1 MEVSA
6 AGSGSGGV
14 SRFKVCPSF
23 SLKTRRDTNQSTDQ
37 KLSSAMII
45 VMAPGTER
53 VDLENIRERI
63 ESRGMRAQINLGE
76 ERTVIG
82 VMGSIPPDFKD
93 EMELMNGVAE
103 VMMISKPYKLASKEF
118 HPDDTIIKVGD
129 AVIGGPKPVIMA
141 GPCSVEDEEQMVS
154 TAKAVKAAGATILR
168 GGAFKPRTS
177 PYSFR
182 GMGEDGLKLL
192 QLAKQETGLPI
203 ITEVM
208 ATADVETVAKYAD
221 ILQIGARNMQN
232 YNLLDEVG
240 TIGKPVMVKRG
251 LSASYEEWLL
261 AAEYVMAGGNQE
273 VILCER
279 GVRGFETFTRFTL
292 DVAAVPVIKRLSHL
306 PIVCDPSHSTGKWYL
321 VTPVALASVAAGAH
335 GLLIEVHPNPDLAK
349 CDGPQSL
356 TFENFE
362 MLMEQVNAIASVR
375 KQPVTSN

>member
-1 MEVSA
+1 MT
-6 AGSGSGGV
+6 GV
-14 SRFKVCPSF
+14 SEV
-23 SLKTRRDTNQSTDQ
+23 
-37 KLSSAMII
+37 
-45 VMAPGTER
+45 VM
-53 VDLENIRERI
+53 V
-63 ESRGMRAQINLGE
+63 
-76 ERTVIG
+76 
-82 VMGSIPPDFKD
+82 
-93 EMELMNGVAE
+93 
-103 VMMISKPYKLASKEF
+103 SKPYKLASKEF
-118 HPDDTIIKVGD
+118 HPDNTIIKVGD

-154 TAKAVKAAGATILR
+154 TAKAVKNAGATVLR

-192 QLAKQETGLPI
+192 NLAKQETGLPI

-208 ATADVETVAKYAD
+208 ATDDVETVAKYAD

-240 TIGKPVMVKRG
+240 LVGKPVMVKRG
-251 LSASYEEWLL
+251 LAASYEEWLL
-261 AAEYVMAGGNQE
+261 AAEYVMAGGNEE

-335 GLLIEVHPNPDLAK
+335 GLLIEVHPNPDVAK

-356 TFENFE
+356 TFENFD
-362 MLMEQVNAIASVR
+362 MLTDQVNAVASVR
-375 KQPVTSN
+375 KDPVTTP

>member
-1 MEVSA
+1 MI
-6 AGSGSGGV
+6 GV
-14 SRFKVCPSF
+14 MA
-23 SLKTRRDTNQSTDQ
+23 RDTAS
-37 KLSSAMII
+37 
-45 VMAPGTER
+45 E
-53 VDLENIRERI
+53 DLENVRLRI
-63 ESRGMRAQINLGE
+63 EGRGLRAQINLGE
-76 ERTVIG
+76 ERAVVG

-93 EMELMNGVAE
+93 EMELMNGVSE
-103 VMMISKPYKLASKEF
+103 VVMVSKPYKLASKEF
-118 HPDDTIIKVGD
+118 HPDNTVIKVGD
-129 AVIGGPKPVIMA
+129 AVIGGPDPVIMA
-141 GPCSVEDEEQMVS
+141 GPCSVEDEAQMVS
-154 TAKAVKAAGATILR
+154 TAKAVKNAGATVLR

-192 QLAKQETGLPI
+192 NLAKQETGLPI

-208 ATADVETVAKYAD
+208 ATADVETVAEYAD

-240 TIGKPVMVKRG
+240 LIGKPVMVKRG
-251 LSASYEEWLL
+251 LAASYEEWLL
-261 AAEYVMAGGNQE
+261 AAEYVMAGGNEQ

-335 GLLIEVHPNPDLAK
+335 GLLIEVHPNPDVAK

-356 TFENFE
+356 TFENFDI
-362 MLMEQVNAIASVR
+362 LMDQVNAVASVR
-375 KQPVTSN
+375 KDPVATG

>member
-1 MEVSA
+1 
-6 AGSGSGGV
+6 
-14 SRFKVCPSF
+14 
-23 SLKTRRDTNQSTDQ
+23 
-37 KLSSAMII
+37 MIV
-45 VMAPGTER
+45 VMAPGTAQSDLDSIR
-53 VDLENIRERI
+53 VRI
-63 ESRGMRAQINLGE
+63 EDRGLRAQINTGA

-93 EMELMNGVAE
+93 EMELMNGVDE
-103 VMMISKPYKLASKEF
+103 VIIISKPYKLASKEF

-154 TAKAVKAAGATILR
+154 TAKAVKAAGASVLR

-240 TIGKPVMVKRG
+240 LIGKPVMVKRG
-251 LSASYEEWLL
+251 LAASYEEWLL
-261 AAEYVMAGGNQE
+261 AAEYVMAGGNEQ

-306 PIVCDPSHSTGKWYL
+306 PIVADPSHSTGKWYL

-335 GLLIEVHPNPDLAK
+335 GLLIEVHPNPDQAK

-356 TFENFE
+356 TFENFGI
-362 MLMEQVNAIASVR
+362 LMEQVNAIASVR
-375 KQPVTSN
+375 KQPVTTG

>member
-1 MEVSA
+1 MIVVMA
-6 AGSGSGGV
+6 
-14 SRFKVCPSF
+14 
-23 SLKTRRDTNQSTDQ
+23 RDT
-37 KLSSAMII
+37 AR
-45 VMAPGTER
+45 E
-53 VDLENIRERI
+53 DLENVRQRI
-63 ESRGMRAQINLGE
+63 ESRGLRAQINLGE
-76 ERTVIG
+76 ERAVIG

-93 EMELMNGVAE
+93 EMELMQGVSE
-103 VMMISKPYKLASKEF
+103 VVMVSKPYKLASKEF
-118 HPDDTIIKVGD
+118 HPDNTIIKVGD
-129 AVIGGPKPVIMA
+129 AVIGGSKPVIMA

-154 TAKAVKAAGATILR
+154 TAKAVKAAGATVLR

-192 QLAKQETGLPI
+192 QTAQQETGLPI

-208 ATADVETVAKYAD
+208 STADVETVAKYAD

-240 TIGKPVMVKRG
+240 LIGKPVMVKRG
-251 LSASYEEWLL
+251 LAASYEEWLL
-261 AAEYVMAGGNQE
+261 AAEYVMAGGNEQ

-279 GVRGFETFTRFTL
+279 GIRGFETFTRFTL

-306 PIVCDPSHSTGKWYL
+306 PIVADPSHSTGKWYL

-335 GLLIEVHPNPDLAK
+335 GLLIEVHPNPDQAK

-356 TFENFE
+356 TFENFDI
-362 MLMEQVNAIASVR
+362 LMEQVNAIASVR
-375 KQPVTSN
+375 KQPVTTG

>member
-1 MEVSA
+1 MIVVME
-6 AGSGSGGV
+6 
-14 SRFKVCPSF
+14 
-23 SLKTRRDTNQSTDQ
+23 
-37 KLSSAMII
+37 
-45 VMAPGTER
+45 PGTAKI
-53 VDLENIRERI
+53 DLDNIKERI
-63 ESRGMRAQINLGE
+63 ESRGLRAQINTGA

-93 EMELMNGVAE
+93 EMELMNGVDE
-103 VMMISKPYKLASKEF
+103 VVMISKPYKLASREF

-129 AVIGGPKPVIMA
+129 AVIGGPDPVIMA

-208 ATADVETVAKYAD
+208 ATSDVETVAKYAD

-240 TIGKPVMVKRG
+240 LIGKPVMVKRG

-261 AAEYVMAGGNQE
+261 AAEYVLAGGNEQ

-306 PIVCDPSHSTGKWYL
+306 PIVADPSHSTGKWYL

-335 GLLIEVHPNPDLAK
+335 GLLIEVHPNPDQAK

-356 TFENFE
+356 TFENFDI
-362 MLMEQVNAIASVR
+362 LMDQVHAIASVR
-375 KQPVTSN
+375 KQPVSTS

>member
-1 MEVSA
+1 
-6 AGSGSGGV
+6 
-14 SRFKVCPSF
+14 
-23 SLKTRRDTNQSTDQ
+23 
-37 KLSSAMII
+37 
-45 VMAPGTER
+45 MAPGAAKD
-53 VDLENIRERI
+53 DLDSIKNRI
-63 ESRGMRAQINLGE
+63 ESRGMKAQINTGS
-76 ERTVIG
+76 ERVVVG

-93 EMELMNGVAE
+93 EMELMNGVDE
-103 VMMISKPYKLASKEF
+103 VILISKPYKLASKEF

-129 AVIGGPKPVIMA
+129 AVIGGPDPVIMA

-154 TAKAVKAAGATILR
+154 TAKAVKAAGATVLR

-232 YNLLDEVG
+232 YNLLAEVG
-240 TIGKPVMVKRG
+240 LLGKPVMVKRG
-251 LSASYEEWLL
+251 LAASYEEWLL
-261 AAEYVMAGGNQE
+261 AAEYVMAGGNEQ

-279 GVRGFETFTRFTL
+279 GIRGFETFTRFTL

-306 PIVCDPSHSTGKWYL
+306 PIVADPSHSTGKWYL
-321 VTPVALASVAAGAH
+321 VTPVALASIAAGAH
-335 GLLIEVHPNPDLAK
+335 GLLIEVHPNPDQAK

-356 TFENFE
+356 TFENFDI
-362 MLMEQVNAIASVR
+362 LMEQVNAVASVR
-375 KQPVTSN
+375 KQPVSTG

>member
-1 MEVSA
+1 
-6 AGSGSGGV
+6 
-14 SRFKVCPSF
+14 
-23 SLKTRRDTNQSTDQ
+23 
-37 KLSSAMII
+37 MIV
-45 VMAPGTER
+45 VMAPGTAQP
-53 VDLENIRERI
+53 DLDNIRVRI
-63 ESRGMRAQINLGE
+63 EDRGLRAQINTGA

-93 EMELMNGVAE
+93 EMELMNGVDE
-103 VMMISKPYKLASKEF
+103 VIIISKPYKLASKEF

-154 TAKAVKAAGATILR
+154 TAKAVKAAGATVLR

-240 TIGKPVMVKRG
+240 LIGKPVMVKRG

-261 AAEYVMAGGNQE
+261 AAEYVMAGGNEQ

-292 DVAAVPVIKRLSHL
+292 DVAAVPVINRLSHL
-306 PIVCDPSHSTGKWYL
+306 PIVADPSHSTGKWYL

-335 GLLIEVHPNPDLAK
+335 GLLIEVHPNPDQAK

-356 TFENFE
+356 TFENFDI
-362 MLMEQVNAIASVR
+362 LMEQVNAIASVR
-375 KQPVTSN
+375 KQPVTTG

>member
-1 MEVSA
+1 MIVVMA
-6 AGSGSGGV
+6 
-14 SRFKVCPSF
+14 
-23 SLKTRRDTNQSTDQ
+23 RDTAS
-37 KLSSAMII
+37 
-45 VMAPGTER
+45 E
-53 VDLENIRERI
+53 DLDNVRKRI
-63 ESRGMRAQINLGE
+63 ESRGLRAQINIGE
-76 ERTVIG
+76 ERAVVG
-82 VMGSIPPDFKD
+82 VVGSIPPDFKD
-93 EMELMNGVAE
+93 EMELMTGVSE
-103 VMMISKPYKLASKEF
+103 VVMVSKPYKLASKEF
-118 HPDDTIIKVGD
+118 HPDNTIIKVGD

-154 TAKAVKAAGATILR
+154 TAKAVKNAGATVLR

-192 QLAKQETGLPI
+192 DLAKQETGLPV

-208 ATADVETVAKYAD
+208 ATDDVETVAKYAD

-240 TIGKPVMVKRG
+240 LVGKPVMVKRG
-251 LSASYEEWLL
+251 LAASYEEWLL
-261 AAEYVMAGGNQE
+261 AAEYVMAGGNEE

-335 GLLIEVHPNPDLAK
+335 GLLIEVHPNPDVAK

-356 TFENFE
+356 TFENFD
-362 MLMEQVNAIASVR
+362 MLMDQVNAVASVR
-375 KQPVTSN
+375 KDPVTTA

>member
-1 MEVSA
+1 
-6 AGSGSGGV
+6 
-14 SRFKVCPSF
+14 
-23 SLKTRRDTNQSTDQ
+23 
-37 KLSSAMII
+37 MIV
-45 VMAPGTER
+45 VMAPGTAQP
-53 VDLENIRERI
+53 DLDNIRVRI
-63 ESRGMRAQINLGE
+63 EDRGLRAQINTGA

-93 EMELMNGVAE
+93 EMELMNGVDE
-103 VMMISKPYKLASKEF
+103 VIIISKPYKLASKEF

-154 TAKAVKAAGATILR
+154 TAKAVKAAGASVLR

-240 TIGKPVMVKRG
+240 LIGKPVMVKRG

-261 AAEYVMAGGNQE
+261 AAEYVMAGGNEQ

-306 PIVCDPSHSTGKWYL
+306 PIVADPSHSTGKWYL

-335 GLLIEVHPNPDLAK
+335 GLLIEVHPNPDQAK

-356 TFENFE
+356 TFENFDI
-362 MLMEQVNAIASVR
+362 LMEQVNAIASVR
-375 KQPVTSN
+375 KQPVTTG

>member
-1 MEVSA
+1 
-6 AGSGSGGV
+6 
-14 SRFKVCPSF
+14 
-23 SLKTRRDTNQSTDQ
+23 
-37 KLSSAMII
+37 
-45 VMAPGTER
+45 MAPGAAKD
-53 VDLENIRERI
+53 DLDSIKNRI
-63 ESRGMRAQINLGE
+63 ESRGMRAQINTGS
-76 ERTVIG
+76 ERVVVG

-93 EMELMNGVAE
+93 EMELMNGVDE
-103 VMMISKPYKLASKEF
+103 VILISKPYKLASKEF

-129 AVIGGPKPVIMA
+129 AVIGGPDPVIMA

-154 TAKAVKAAGATILR
+154 TAKAVKAAGATVLR

-240 TIGKPVMVKRG
+240 LIGKPVMVKRG
-251 LSASYEEWLL
+251 LAASYEEWLL
-261 AAEYVMAGGNQE
+261 AAEYVMAGGNEQ

-306 PIVCDPSHSTGKWYL
+306 PIVADPSHSTGKWYL
-321 VTPVALASVAAGAH
+321 VTPVALASIAAGAH
-335 GLLIEVHPNPDLAK
+335 GLLIEVHPNPDQAK

-356 TFENFE
+356 TFENFDI
-362 MLMEQVNAIASVR
+362 LMEQVNAIASVR
-375 KQPVTSN
+375 KQPVSTG

>member
-1 MEVSA
+1 MIVVME
-6 AGSGSGGV
+6 
-14 SRFKVCPSF
+14 
-23 SLKTRRDTNQSTDQ
+23 
-37 KLSSAMII
+37 
-45 VMAPGTER
+45 PGTAKI
-53 VDLENIRERI
+53 DLDNIKERI
-63 ESRGMRAQINLGE
+63 ESRGLRAQINTGA

-82 VMGSIPPDFKD
+82 VMGSIPADFKD
-93 EMELMNGVAE
+93 EMELMNGVDE
-103 VMMISKPYKLASKEF
+103 VVMISKPYKLASREF

-129 AVIGGPKPVIMA
+129 AVIGGPDPVIMA

-208 ATADVETVAKYAD
+208 ATSDVETVAKYAD

-240 TIGKPVMVKRG
+240 LIGKPVMVKRG

-261 AAEYVMAGGNQE
+261 AAEYVLAGGNEQ

-306 PIVCDPSHSTGKWYL
+306 PIVADPSHSTGKWYL

-335 GLLIEVHPNPDLAK
+335 GLLIEVHPNPDQAK

-356 TFENFE
+356 TFENFDI
-362 MLMEQVNAIASVR
+362 LMDQVHAIASVR
-375 KQPVTSN
+375 KQPVSTS

>member
-1 MEVSA
+1 
-6 AGSGSGGV
+6 
-14 SRFKVCPSF
+14 
-23 SLKTRRDTNQSTDQ
+23 
-37 KLSSAMII
+37 MIV
-45 VMAPGTER
+45 VMAPGTAQP
-53 VDLENIRERI
+53 DLDNIRVRI
-63 ESRGMRAQINLGE
+63 EDRGLRAQINTGA

-93 EMELMNGVAE
+93 EMELMNGVDE
-103 VMMISKPYKLASKEF
+103 VIIISKPYKLASKEF
-118 HPDDTIIKVGD
+118 HPDDTIIRVGD

-154 TAKAVKAAGATILR
+154 TAKAVKAAGASVLR

-240 TIGKPVMVKRG
+240 LIGKPVMVKRG

-261 AAEYVMAGGNQE
+261 AAEYVMAGGNEQ

-306 PIVCDPSHSTGKWYL
+306 PIVADPSHSTGKWYL

-335 GLLIEVHPNPDLAK
+335 GLLIEVHPNPDQAK

-356 TFENFE
+356 TFENFDI
-362 MLMEQVNAIASVR
+362 LMEQVNAIASVR
-375 KQPVTSN
+375 KQPVTTG

>member
-1 MEVSA
+1 
-6 AGSGSGGV
+6 
-14 SRFKVCPSF
+14 
-23 SLKTRRDTNQSTDQ
+23 
-37 KLSSAMII
+37 MII

-129 AVIGGPKPVIMA
+129 AVIGGPMPVIMA

-154 TAKAVKAAGATILR
+154 TAKAVKAAGATVLR

-335 GLLIEVHPNPDLAK
+335 GLLIEVHPNPDVAK

-356 TFENFE
+356 TFENFG
-362 MLMEQVNAIASVR
+362 MLMEQVNAISAVR
-375 KQPVTSN
+375 KQPVTSK

>member
-1 MEVSA
+1 
-6 AGSGSGGV
+6 
-14 SRFKVCPSF
+14 
-23 SLKTRRDTNQSTDQ
+23 
-37 KLSSAMII
+37 MIV
-45 VMAPGTER
+45 VMAPGTAQP
-53 VDLENIRERI
+53 DLDNIRVRI
-63 ESRGMRAQINLGE
+63 EDRGLRAQINTGA

-93 EMELMNGVAE
+93 EMELMNGVDE
-103 VMMISKPYKLASKEF
+103 GIIISKPYKLASKEF

-154 TAKAVKAAGATILR
+154 TAKAVKAAGASVLR
-168 GGAFKPRTS
+168 GGAYKPRTS

-240 TIGKPVMVKRG
+240 LIGKPVMVKRG

-261 AAEYVMAGGNQE
+261 AAEYVMAGGNEQ

-306 PIVCDPSHSTGKWYL
+306 PIVADPSHSTGKWYL
-321 VTPVALASVAAGAH
+321 VTPVALASIAAGAH
-335 GLLIEVHPNPDLAK
+335 GLLIEVHPNPDQAK

-356 TFENFE
+356 TFENFDI
-362 MLMEQVNAIASVR
+362 LMEQVNAIASVR
-375 KQPVTSN
+375 KQPVSTG

>member
-1 MEVSA
+1 MV
-6 AGSGSGGV
+6 
-14 SRFKVCPSF
+14 
-23 SLKTRRDTNQSTDQ
+23 
-37 KLSSAMII
+37 
-45 VMAPGTER
+45 
-53 VDLENIRERI
+53 
-63 ESRGMRAQINLGE
+63 
-76 ERTVIG
+76 
-82 VMGSIPPDFKD
+82 
-93 EMELMNGVAE
+93 
-103 VMMISKPYKLASKEF
+103 SKPYKLASKEF
-118 HPDDTIIKVGD
+118 HPDNTVIKVGD
-129 AVIGGPKPVIMA
+129 AVIGGPDPVIMA

-154 TAKAVKAAGATILR
+154 TAKAVKNAGATVLR

-192 QLAKQETGLPI
+192 NLAKQETGLPI

-208 ATADVETVAKYAD
+208 ATADVETVAEYAD

-240 TIGKPVMVKRG
+240 LIGKPVMVKRG
-251 LSASYEEWLL
+251 LAASYEEWLL
-261 AAEYVMAGGNQE
+261 AAEYVMAGGNEQ

-335 GLLIEVHPNPDLAK
+335 GLLIEVHPNPDVAK

-356 TFENFE
+356 TFENFDI
-362 MLMEQVNAIASVR
+362 LMDQVNAVASVR
-375 KQPVTSN
+375 KDPVATG

>member
-1 MEVSA
+1 MIVVMA
-6 AGSGSGGV
+6 
-14 SRFKVCPSF
+14 
-23 SLKTRRDTNQSTDQ
+23 RDTAS
-37 KLSSAMII
+37 
-45 VMAPGTER
+45 E
-53 VDLENIRERI
+53 DLENVRQRI
-63 ESRGMRAQINLGE
+63 EGRGLRAQINLGE
-76 ERTVIG
+76 ERAVIG

-93 EMELMNGVAE
+93 EMELMNGVSE
-103 VMMISKPYKLASKEF
+103 VVMVSKPYKLASKEF
-118 HPDDTIIKVGD
+118 HPDNTVIKVGD
-129 AVIGGPKPVIMA
+129 AVIGGPDPVIMA
-141 GPCSVEDEEQMVS
+141 GPCSIEDEEQMVS
-154 TAKAVKAAGATILR
+154 TAKAVKNAGATVLR

-192 QLAKQETGLPI
+192 NLAKQETGLPI

-208 ATADVETVAKYAD
+208 ATADVETVAEYAD

-240 TIGKPVMVKRG
+240 LIGQPVMVKRG
-251 LSASYEEWLL
+251 LAASYEEWLL
-261 AAEYVMAGGNQE
+261 AAEYVMAGGNEQ

-335 GLLIEVHPNPDLAK
+335 GLLIEVHPNPDVAK

-356 TFENFE
+356 TFENFDI
-362 MLMEQVNAIASVR
+362 LMDQVNAVASVR
-375 KQPVTSN
+375 KDPVATG